1 MRSLGIC
8 GDRMGLASL
17 VSRVVRVVEDET
29 FRENGILMDTDVF
42 FSWSVDFAAQY
53 AQSPLILDHFRQY
66 SRQTSPQRHFSLDPR
81 STLHTAVNTPD
92 ISPDRSAASTPG
104 LASGAHGSHAGST
117 RKAKYTR
124 SRTGCLGCRVKRV
137 KCDEGRPEC
146 KRCVNA
152 KRGVSRRSLIVVL
165 LYVTKTDALL
175 FSPRAYLLDELESPV
190 RLPCIARSAE
200 SDHPSVGCE
209 EETGFGGFDGR

>member
-1 MRSLGIC
+1 
-8 GDRMGLASL
+8 
-17 VSRVVRVVEDET
+17 
-29 FRENGILMDTDVF
+29 MDTDVF
-42 FSWSVDFAAQY
+42 FFAWSVDLLAAQY
-53 AQSPLILDHFRQY
+53 AQSPLTLDHFRQY

-152 KRGVSRRSLIVVL
+152 KRGVSCRALMVVL
-165 LYVTKTDALL
+165 
-175 FSPRAYLLDELESPV
+175 F
-190 RLPCIARSAE
+190 
-200 SDHPSVGCE
+200 
-209 EETGFGGFDGR
+209 

>member
-1 MRSLGIC
+1 M
-8 GDRMGLASL
+8 
-17 VSRVVRVVEDET
+17 
-29 FRENGILMDTDVF
+29 FF
-42 FSWSVDFAAQY
+42 FSWSVDLLAAQY
-53 AQSPLILDHFRQY
+53 AQSPLTLDHFRQY

-165 LYVTKTDALL
+165 LYVTKTDVLIFPAGVSSRRTRNRQCVYPALQDL
-175 FSPRAYLLDELESPV
+175 PKATIRALAAKKRQDSGDSTGDDEISSD
-190 RLPCIARSAE
+190 RKRARVS
-200 SDHPSVGCE
+200 G
-209 EETGFGGFDGR
+209 